1 MAWVARLRG
10 AQFTADLAL
19 PGCYACMSTDGPEAA
34 SSNALLG
41 SGSARSPSAEFGEPA
56 VDDSWLEPL
65 VTDGGGWAT
74 TDPATVY
81 GHKDTIRLAYI
92 AALQRLPPNQR
103 AVLILR
109 EVLAFLAVEVAD
121 LLDTSVQSANSALQ
135 RARQTLGGQ
144 PCASPQQ
151 RATAAQAESAEAF
164 ATAFES
170 GDVPALVALLSEQ
183 VRFTMPPL
191 LAWFE
196 GRDDVVAFLGTRV
209 LATPWR
215 AEPIEVN
222 GQPALACYQQRDGV
236 FVLSAL
242 NVLSISDSGIDWIA
256 SFLDPRTLGRL
267 HRAERLQG

>member
-1 MAWVARLRG
+1 
-10 AQFTADLAL
+10 
-19 PGCYACMSTDGPEAA
+19 
-34 SSNALLG
+34 
-41 SGSARSPSAEFGEPA
+41 
-56 VDDSWLEPL
+56 
-65 VTDGGGWAT
+65 
-74 TDPATVY
+74 
-81 GHKDTIRLAYI
+81 
-92 AALQRLPPNQR
+92 
-103 AVLILR
+103 
-109 EVLAFLAVEVAD
+109 
-121 LLDTSVQSANSALQ
+121 
-135 RARQTLGGQ
+135 
-144 PCASPQQ
+144 
-151 RATAAQAESAEAF
+151 
-164 ATAFES
+164 
-170 GDVPALVALLSEQ
+170 
-183 VRFTMPPL
+183 MPPL